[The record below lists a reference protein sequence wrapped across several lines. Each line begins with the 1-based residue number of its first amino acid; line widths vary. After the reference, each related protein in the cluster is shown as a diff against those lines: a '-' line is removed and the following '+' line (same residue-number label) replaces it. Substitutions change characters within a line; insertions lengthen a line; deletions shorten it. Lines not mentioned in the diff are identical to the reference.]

1 MQGPRWPS
9 QGRAAASA
17 EAGAP
22 APDAEVLVGAEAS
35 LAAAGAEV
43 AGDDR
48 SDGRRAS
55 GAAWVHG
62 DRDQEVTTPI
72 SGERKGGRKK

>member
-1 MQGPRWPS
+1 MQAPGGHRRGGLRS
-9 QGRAAASA
+9 SA

-35 LAAAGAEV
+35 LAAAGAQV
-43 AGDDR
+43 ASDGR

-55 GAAWVHG
+55 GAAWVH
-62 DRDQEVTTPI
+62 RDQDQEMTAAI